1 MRMDGAMLIYLGV
14 RRSVGSEATLALGAS
29 LLFHLDWLKK
39 QGTIFNMKL
48 TRRAISHPQQI
59 LRRLARKGKGWAF
72 TPHDFADL
80 GDPRSIGMA
89 LTRLMRDGKIRRVG
103 RGLYDC
109 PHPHPILGQTGATS
123 DAVVS
128 AVARNKNLRLL
139 PSKAVAANR
148 LGLNTQVPAQMVYHT
163 DAAPARVDLGKLKI
177 VFRRNSG
184 RNLALAGRPSGLVA
198 QALRDVG
205 KDHVKPH
212 HLKRIRDHL
221 SAIDRKRLKQDVTLV
236 PAWMRPHFQELA
248 RTDG

>member
-1 MRMDGAMLIYLGV
+1 
-14 RRSVGSEATLALGAS
+14 
-29 LLFHLDWLKK
+29 
-39 QGTIFNMKL
+39 MKL
-48 TRRAISHPQQI
+48 ATRAISHPRQI
-59 LRRLARKGKGWAF
+59 LRRIAKKGKGWAF

-89 LTRLMRDGKIRRVG
+89 LTRLMRAGKIRRVG

-163 DAAPARVDLGKLKI
+163 DAAPAHVDLGKLKI

-198 QALRDVG
+198 QALRDIG
-205 KDHVKPH
+205 KDHVKPQ
-212 HLKRIRDHL
+212 HLKRIHDHL
-221 SAIDRKRLKQDVTLV
+221 STVDRKRLKQDITLV
-236 PAWMRPHFQELA
+236 PAWMRPHFQEITRA
-248 RTDG
+248 DG

>member
-1 MRMDGAMLIYLGV
+1 MTGRHWRANT
-14 RRSVGSEATLALGAS
+14 TLEM
-29 LLFHLDWLKK
+29 LKK
-39 QGTIFNMKL
+39 EGIIFNMKSAQP
-48 TRRAISHPQQI
+48 TSHPRQI
-59 LRRLARKGKGWAF
+59 LRRIARKGRGWAF

-80 GDPRSIGMA
+80 GDPRSVGMA
-89 LTRLMRDGKIRRVG
+89 LTRLVRDGKIRRIG
-103 RGLYDC
+103 RGIYDS
-109 PHPHPILGQTGATS
+109 PQAHPVLGQTGATS

-128 AVARNKNLRLL
+128 AVARNKNLRVL

-163 DAAPARVDLGKLKI
+163 DGARARVDLGKLKI

-205 KDHVKPH
+205 KNHVRPY
-212 HLKRIRDHL
+212 HLRRIRDRL
-221 SAIDRKRLKQDVTLV
+221 PAADRKQLKQDLGLV
-236 PAWMRPHFQELA
+236 PAWMRPHFHELA